1 MLDTHLCVTE
11 LKAAGFDEQ
20 QAVALVNAIKKTRTE
35 EKTDIVTKADL
46 REFEQRLKT
55 SLAIML
61 AVTTAVLAV
70 LIAVL

>member
-35 EKTDIVTKADL
+35 EKTDLATKADL